1 MEQLQIFNS
10 SDFGQVRAIMVKGVP
25 MFVANDIAKI
35 LGYADAQQAIRT
47 HCKSGDTSKL
57 QVAYIPH
64 TNGYG
69 GTRLKL
75 IDESNV
81 NRLIMQSK
89 LPAAEKLKD
98 WVCEEVLP
106 SIRKTGGY
114 LIIKSGD
121 TPETILERATKVY
134 ESAISNLRKEL
145 SKSEVENKQKDVLLA
160 QLQPIVEYAHEA
172 LDYGTSYSTNQI
184 AKGLGLNGRKLNKR
198 LKALGVQ
205 YKQGNTWLLYAKYEN
220 CDFTKLVPV
229 LIETRKGTT
238 YSIVK
243 SKWTETGRAFIHQ
256 LNREGKI

>member
-1 MEQLQIFNS
+1 MKQLQIFNS
-10 SDFGQVRAIMVKGVP
+10 PDFGQVRAIVVKGIP
-25 MFVANDIAKI
+25 MFVANDIAEM
-35 LGYADAQQAIRT
+35 LGYADTQQAIRT

-64 TNGYG
+64 TNGFG
-69 GTRLKL
+69 GTKLKL

-114 LIIKSGD
+114 LIIKPGD
-121 TPETILERATKVY
+121 TPETILERATRVY
-134 ESAISNLRKEL
+134 ESTINNLRKEL
-145 SKSEVENKQKDVLLA
+145 SKFEVEIRKKDELLA
-160 QLQPIVEYAHEA
+160 EYKPIVKYAYEA
-172 LDYGTSYSTNQI
+172 LDYGTSYSANQI
-184 AKGLGLNGRKLNKR
+184 GKGLGLNGRKLNRR

-220 CDFTKLVPV
+220 RNFMKLVP
-229 LIETRKGTT
+229 IRIKTRQGKT
-238 YSIVK
+238 YSIIR

-256 LNREGKI
+256 LNREGKV